1 MYDPK
6 YVGAYLTD
14 CLSISVYS
22 SIVTGRNP
30 FGQDKSI
37 LDYEVDSEAEWEE
50 GDDEQGEDLNEDA
63 GEEEEDEAPQD
74 EDNDGWLAA
83 EDDLGIDDEDE
94 ETRELRKRKL
104 QLQAN
109 LQKSGHYKACVVAP
123 QMGGIPHSAECE
135 ITLVEGFSLTNALDA
150 LSSHVGCILSPD
162 IDSICLDAFAPTD
175 SAKNSDQTKDSS
187 AAQSDEM
194 TSEAKRIVAQFVHN
208 CTVNSKD
215 KLLTELLKAH
225 PSITKSRAQAMREVD
240 FMAEK
245 KKVPKEAGGGVVW
258 EVKPDLLKTLGL
270 EEKDL
275 VRAQHFC

>member
-1 MYDPK
+1 MRRWRPK
-6 YVGAYLTD
+6 YIITNVAD
-14 CLSISVYS
+14 CPSIYS

-50 GDDEQGEDLNEDA
+50 GDDEQGEDLNEDV
-63 GEEEEDEAPQD
+63 GEEEEDEGPQD

-83 EDDLGIDDEDE
+83 EDDLGDDEDE

-104 QLQAN
+104 QLETN

-135 ITLVEGFSLTNALDA
+135 ITLVEGFSPANAFDVLC
-150 LSSHVGCILSPD
+150 SHVGCILSPD

-187 AAQSDEM
+187 AAQSDEI

-208 CTVNSKD
+208 CTVNSKE
-215 KLLTELLKAH
+215 KLVTELLVAH
-225 PSITKSRAQAMREVD
+225 PSITKSRAKAMREVD

-245 KKVPKEAGGGVVW
+245 TRVPKEAGGGVLW
-258 EVKPDLLKTLGL
+258 KVKPDLLKTLGL

-275 VRAQHFC
+275 VSVLHFC

>member
-1 MYDPK
+1 M
-6 YVGAYLTD
+6 
-14 CLSISVYS
+14 
-22 SIVTGRNP
+22 
-30 FGQDKSI
+30 
-37 LDYEVDSEAEWEE
+37 
-50 GDDEQGEDLNEDA
+50 NEDV
-63 GEEEEDEAPQD
+63 GEEEEDETPQD

-123 QMGGIPHSAECE
+123 QTGGIPHSAECE
-135 ITLVEGFSLTNALDA
+135 ITLVEGFSLTNALDV
-150 LSSHVGCILSPD
+150 LSSHVGCVLSPD

-225 PSITKSRAQAMREVD
+225 PSITKTRAKAMREVD

-258 EVKPDLLKTLGL
+258 QVKPDLLKTLGL
-270 EEKDL
+270 EAKDL
-275 VRAQHFC
+275 VSAQQLCRLCAKQFETTTNFLANVLRNSHR